1 MTMVAIAMLSFTFTS
16 CDEDEYIA
24 DTLWGTWEGNIYV
37 GHEWSGRYYDASR
50 SSIYFDRTNRR
61 SGTGYWVDYYSNAP
75 WGEYIANHITWTVAN
90 GDIRIYFE
98 EDDYEVIIY
107 DYELSDSYFDGYIY
121 TYDRKRV
128 HFRLNKTSSPNW
140 NRYHYG
146 WDYWY
151 DDYYAKGPKMSVL
164 PDKTTNKFNEVYFNG
179 RSLINQ
185 NDKTIYADKIKMMLT
200 PKDFHAEGNTK
211 TVIKNIKSDNLEGKK

>member
-1 MTMVAIAMLSFTFTS
+1 MKRIHALLTMVAIAMLSFTFTS

-151 DDYYAKGPKMSVL
+151 DDYYAKQSGFEGTRAS
-164 PDKTTNKFNEVYFNG
+164 
-179 RSLINQ
+179 S
-185 NDKTIYADKIKMMLT
+185 ADVEK
-200 PKDFHAEGNTK
+200 PQRVFRVRE
-211 TVIKNIKSDNLEGKK
+211 